1 MAKGHSVVLVAGLC
15 GESRE
20 TEAVRMMQGVID
32 SQWNKQYLLNY
43 YLLLKKKK
51 RKNLLNKLYSCG
63 TGHFKQNKK

>member
-1 MAKGHSVVLVAGLC
+1 MEKP
-15 GESRE
+15 E

-43 YLLLKKKK
+43 YLLLKNN
-51 RKNLLNKLYSCG
+51 NLLNKLYSCG